1 MGTSLETILMDLLE
15 LAKEQESS
23 HDNLRIV
30 EMVRKDLRPHHL
42 EHLRNLEQIRDRADV
57 SS

>member
-15 LAKEQESS
+15 LAKEQESI

-30 EMVRKDLRPHHL
+30 EMVREDLRPYHL
-42 EHLRNLEQIRDRADV
+42 EHLRNLEQIRDRANV